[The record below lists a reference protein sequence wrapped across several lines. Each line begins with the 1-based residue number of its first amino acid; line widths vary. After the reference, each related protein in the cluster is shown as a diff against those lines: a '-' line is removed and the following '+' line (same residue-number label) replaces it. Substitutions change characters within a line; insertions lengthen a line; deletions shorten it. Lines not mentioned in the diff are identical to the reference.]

1 MQSGNNLGV
10 WSLRSTQIRSVIFTC
25 CQQIQA
31 VSGRKTRATLTV
43 AIASEV
49 KLHSNADVPAR
60 ERHLVLDERRV
71 VSGYLICQ
79 VASESTQR

>member
-1 MQSGNNLGV
+1 MEG
-10 WSLRSTQIRSVIFTC
+10 WTSLAEWPLRFTQIRSVTFTC

-49 KLHSNADVPAR
+49 KLHSNADVSAR

-71 VSGYLICQ
+71 VPGYLICQ
-79 VASESTQR
+79 VASEST

>member
-1 MQSGNNLGV
+1 MEG
-10 WSLRSTQIRSVIFTC
+10 WTSLAEWPLRFMQIRSVTFTC